1 MPDTEPSNAATPRA
15 RVAVVAAGVF
25 SPLGRGLAE
34 TAASLRTARDCI
46 TPVERFSV
54 AQCRSKTAGQVPD
67 EQLKVDHADARRMR
81 RLHRAARMMI
91 VALTEALEQ
100 VPGFEPELTVVGT

>member
-1 MPDTEPSNAATPRA
+1 MPDTQPTNAATRRA
-15 RVAVVAAGVF
+15 RVAVVAAGVI

-67 EQLKVDHADARRMR
+67 EQLKLDRLDSRRTR
-81 RLHRAARMMI
+81 RLHRAAQMMI
-91 VALTEALEQ
+91 VALAEALE
-100 VPGFEPELTVVGT
+100 